1 VDRQHV
7 EYALAL
13 HAVLPHDGNLPWS
26 PYSVASA
33 LGLAASGA
41 RGRTRDELV
50 DCIARGG
57 KLDAVAKALSEAAR
71 LSDAETAVAN
81 TLWMRIGLNVH
92 DRFKQVVLGWPGGAV
107 RAADFEHDP
116 DGARQKINNDVEQE
130 TRGLVKDLLPDG
142 AVHREIGA
150 VIVNA
155 LYLKVAWQS
164 PFEADRT
171 VAAPFHAPSG
181 TRDVPTMRQQ
191 EQFRYAAADG
201 WQLVSLPTPGGVVVD
216 VLLPDGTDASPP
228 PPDTLAALHRQSR
241 SRKVDLALP
250 RFRIEESLALIE
262 PLRAVG
268 VEAAFNRLLADFSGI
283 SDARMFIETAVHKAV
298 MRVDEQGFEGAAATA
313 LAFRLVSVDMSRPV
327 PFYVD
332 RPFLV
337 LVRHARTG
345 AIYFLARVVE
355 P

>member
-1 VDRQHV
+1 VDRQHL
-7 EYALAL
+7 EYALSL
-13 HAVLPHDGNLPWS
+13 HAELPRDGNLPWS

-50 DCIARGG
+50 NCLARGG
-57 KLDAVAKALSEAAR
+57 ELDALAQLLSEAAR
-71 LSDAETAVAN
+71 LSDAENAVAN

-92 DRFKQVVLGWPGGAV
+92 DRFKQTVLGWPGGAV
-107 RAADFEHDP
+107 RAADFERDP
-116 DGARQKINNDVEQE
+116 EGARQKINNDVEQE
-130 TRGLVKDLLPDG
+130 TRGLVKDLLPFG
-142 AVHREIGA
+142 AVHSEIGT

-171 VAAPFHAPSG
+171 VPAPFHAPSG

-191 EQFRYAAADG
+191 EQLRYAAADG
-201 WQLVSLPTPGGVVVD
+201 WQLVTLPTPSDVVVD

-228 PPDTLAALHRQSR
+228 PPDTVAALHRTSR
-241 SRKVDLALP
+241 SRKVDLTLP
-250 RFRIEESLALIE
+250 RFRVEEALSLVE
-262 PLRAVG
+262 PLRTMG
-268 VEAAFNRLLADFSGI
+268 VEAAFNRLADFSGI
-283 SDARMFIETAVHKAV
+283 CDLPMFIETAVHKAV

-313 LAFRLVSVDMSRPV
+313 LAFRLTSVDMSRPV